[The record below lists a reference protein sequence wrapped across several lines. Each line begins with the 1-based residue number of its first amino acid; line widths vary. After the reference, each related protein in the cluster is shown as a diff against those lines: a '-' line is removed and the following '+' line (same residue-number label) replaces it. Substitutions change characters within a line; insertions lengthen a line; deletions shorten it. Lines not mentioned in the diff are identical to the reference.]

1 MQNYTNSSIIFV
13 KSAGVDC
20 VRKSHKVLIISAVI
34 IVLITLIT
42 INIYQ
47 SYVNKANEIISEI
60 DVEIRD
66 ELYMDAKQ
74 VFETLEQAHN
84 EQRELTIAE
93 KQLVNE
99 FDAKYNRE
107 SVELTFDEK
116 MIVNNILLMS
126 YEVVP
131 TSQLKSEQ
139 NRYEEYKNNLL
150 EYVEFE

>member
-1 MQNYTNSSIIFV
+1 M
-13 KSAGVDC
+13 
-20 VRKSHKVLIISAVI
+20 RKLLLLVV
-34 IVLITLIT
+34 TLMLVACNT
-42 INIYQ
+42 SKETTQ
-47 SYVNKANEIISEI
+47 TETEEIINELEAGKEI
-60 DVEIRD
+60 NED
-66 ELYMDAKQ
+66 LYTDAKQ